1 MENQDY
7 NHAQEML
14 NTISNKNPI
23 NKEQIQANIYI
34 AQQETKKAA
43 KLIEEKLLA
52 TTYEIHTSLMTLME
66 IALKENRLED
76 AKYIADVDKQA
87 AKNYLIYGNTIFIL
101 PIFSFIVLQKIK
113 LS

>member
-1 MENQDY
+1 
-7 NHAQEML
+7 
-14 NTISNKNPI
+14 
-23 NKEQIQANIYI
+23 
-34 AQQETKKAA
+34 
-43 KLIEEKLLA
+43 
-52 TTYEIHTSLMTLME
+52 MTLME
-66 IALKENRLED
+66 IALKENRLDD